1 MKRSAFMELL
11 QLKYFC
17 DAALNEN
24 FSLTAKKFNVPPSN
38 ISQGIKRLENEIGVP
53 LFNRRANKIILNE
66 TGKEFYKKVSKSL
79 VILSDAVAEAKDEVN
94 SGRIKICINSN
105 RRVVMEAAEKYRREY
120 PGVEIITSHFTDS
133 IQDDFDIII
142 DSFDGHIYDEYEK
155 RLMISEDIMLAVM
168 KNSKYA
174 ELEEIDISDLAG
186 EAFVTMNEKSNLYSL
201 TNSICADFGF
211 KPRIAV
217 QGDDPFYVRKCIEA
231 GLGVS
236 FVPSFSWKGQF
247 SDNVVLKKISGY
259 IRETYIYTNKSKYM
273 PIYIRKFI
281 DALVNE
287 CKEGCSF

>member
-1 MKRSAFMELL
+1 MELL

-17 DAALNEN
+17 DAAMSEN
-24 FSLTAKKFNVPPSN
+24 FSMTAKKFNVPPSN
-38 ISQGIKRLENEIGVP
+38 ISQSIKRLENEIGVP

-66 TGKEFYKKVSKSL
+66 TGKEFYKKVSKAL

-94 SGRIKICINSN
+94 TGRIKICINSN
-105 RRVVMEAAEKYRREY
+105 RRVVMQAAEKYRREY

-133 IQDDFDIII
+133 AQDDFDIII
-142 DSFDGHIYDEYEK
+142 DSFDARIFDEYER

-168 KNSKYA
+168 KGSKYA
-174 ELEEIDISDLAG
+174 DMEEIDISTLSG
-186 EAFVTMNEKSNLYSL
+186 EAFVTMNEKSNLYAL

-217 QGDDPFYVRKCIEA
+217 QSDDPFYVRKCIEA

-247 SDNVVLKKISGY
+247 SDNIVFKKINGY
-259 IRETYIYTNKSKYM
+259 MRETYIYTDKNKYL

-287 CKEGCSF
+287 CNK